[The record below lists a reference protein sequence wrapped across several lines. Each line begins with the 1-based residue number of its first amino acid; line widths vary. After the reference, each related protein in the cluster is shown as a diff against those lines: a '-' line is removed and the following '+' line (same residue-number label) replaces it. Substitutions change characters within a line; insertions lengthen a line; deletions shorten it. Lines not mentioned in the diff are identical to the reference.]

1 MSSASERNA
10 GLKLALSRG
19 KALAMVKAGH
29 EPFAQSTPLVP
40 DSDVTLGQLMVD
52 EGICYMEA
60 MEVMFLLRKEAGLPE
75 VPAMSDAP
83 DVSRKG
89 KSKGATKSKCKAEP
103 ELVVDKAPSSRKRG
117 KQAPSEVADSKKKKS
132 EPKTKGSEKIGEGVF
147 FDEAAGPDMMA
158 SLQAQWD
165 EMRLKPGALAKPE
178 FTAEAVENDSAC
190 PKALAEL
197 EKAVAVGG
205 AWDHD
210 FGPESGGSSGKK
222 KAGKGKGA
230 GEPCAEMP
238 PPKKKASKEPS
249 LALAKPPQPEPHKE
263 NPAQPVPP
271 VPEPCVDD
279 STQCSGW
286 SLGLY

>member
-60 MEVMFLLRKEAGLPE
+60 MEVMFLLRKEAGLPG

-132 EPKTKGSEKIGEGVF
+132 EAKSKGSEKIGEGVLS
-147 FDEAAGPDMMA
+147 DEAAGPDMMA

-178 FTAEAVENDSAC
+178 FTAEAVEAA
-190 PKALAEL
+190 KA
-197 EKAVAVGG
+197 AVDGG

-249 LALAKPPQPEPHKE
+249 LGLVKPPQSEKTLP
-263 NPAQPVPP
+263 
-271 VPEPCVDD
+271 
-279 STQCSGW
+279 
-286 SLGLY
+286 SLFRLCLSLVWMIRPSAVGGL